1 MEGLVSTSACANC
14 GLPLGKSAHEHSNG
28 SMYCCEGCA
37 DRTFCKC
44 RVSVML
50 GEGLEGPR
58 EPYIVSA
65 APVSGRR

>member
-1 MEGLVSTSACANC
+1 MSTSACANC
-14 GLPLGKSAHEHSNG
+14 GLPLGRSAHQHSNG

-50 GEGLEGPR
+50 GEPIAEDEAWSRLP
-58 EPYIVSA
+58 EPVG
-65 APVSGRR
+65 GRT